1 MALART
7 LLSRRFHSLLE
18 PHNLAFFDHIVYS
31 NPLCSRKNP
40 PFQPRPFASSS
51 QTLAE
56 SAPTHGIKTLHFLFQ
71 EPSEQR
77 IDYRKLVGKSKQ
89 GEATGL
95 SEKTGHK
102 DSEVGRLKKKKPE
115 KKLKKSGES
124 NVKFVQ
130 EEEEEV
136 EGKSK
141 QGKAVCLS
149 EETEHKKSEVRRV
162 KAEKKKR
169 KKKLKKP
176 VEWKIKFIEEEEV
189 VVGELHG
196 KPTHSEAVSLS
207 EETEH
212 EKSEVGR
219 VKDEKKKPKLKLKI
233 PGTGNVK
240 FIEEEEEV
248 VKGEQPKKPE
258 PKRLFDLF
266 SQGEKSNE
274 AYSRRFS
281 PAIAPVETHKEVKQ
295 REPTGSKKVSLDME
309 LFLSYLYKEGYFRD
323 ANFVKSKKFDLS
335 WFDNDYA
342 RYYTLSAAQKL
353 GKDKQEIS
361 KWLSG
366 SDLNRW
372 QCLAAPLLA
381 GHKSLLLKDCEPILR
396 FQRTLFAVNV
406 C

>member
-1 MALART
+1 MALARN

-18 PHNLAFFDHIVYS
+18 PHNLAFVDHIVHS
-31 NPLCSRKNP
+31 NPLRSRKTP
-40 PFQPRPFASSS
+40 PVHSRPFASSS

-71 EPSEQR
+71 EPSER
-77 IDYRKLVGKSKQ
+77 IIVYRKLEGKSKQ
-89 GEATGL
+89 GEAARL

-102 DSEVGRLKKKKPE
+102 ESEVGRVEKKKSE
-115 KKLKKSGES
+115 KKLKKSRES
-124 NVKFVQ
+124 KVKFVQ

-136 EGKSK
+136 EEKSK

-149 EETEHKKSEVRRV
+149 EETEDKKSEVGHV

-176 VEWKIKFIEEEEV
+176 MKWKIKFIEEEEV
-189 VVGELHG
+189 VEWELHG
-196 KPTHSEAVSLS
+196 KSKQSEAMSLS

-212 EKSEVGR
+212 DKSEVGR
-219 VKDEKKKPKLKLKI
+219 VKDEKKKPKMKLKK
-233 PGTGNVK
+233 PGKGNFK

-258 PKRLFDLF
+258 PKRLFELF

-274 AYSRRFS
+274 ADPKRLS
-281 PAIAPVETHKEVKQ
+281 PAIAPVKAHKEVKQ

-309 LFLSYLYKEGYFRD
+309 LFLSYFYKEGYFRET
-323 ANFVKSKKFDLS
+323 NFVKGKKFDLS

-342 RYYTLSAAQKL
+342 RIIHCLRRRSWAKTSKKSPSKL
-353 GKDKQEIS
+353 AS
-361 KWLSG
+361 M
-366 SDLNRW
+366 
-372 QCLAAPLLA
+372 
-381 GHKSLLLKDCEPILR
+381 EP
-396 FQRTLFAVNV
+396 FVYMMAVRK
-406 C
+406 